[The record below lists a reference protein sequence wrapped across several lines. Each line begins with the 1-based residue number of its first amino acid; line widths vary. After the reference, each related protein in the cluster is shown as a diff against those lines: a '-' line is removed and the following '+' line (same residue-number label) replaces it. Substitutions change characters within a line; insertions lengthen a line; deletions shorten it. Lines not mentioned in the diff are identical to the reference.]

1 MNRFNKFLAATFLS
15 AAMLLTGAAQ
25 AMEIQQY
32 DKMAD
37 QDQNEYVGDLVIG
50 AEKVLTDEGRP
61 DQAEQV
67 RKLFTEIKPGDKIPV
82 GVGEFEINLALARV
96 VDAKR
101 IAQDPNA
108 TRLEVE
114 HALIV
119 TLKKNGII
127 LPQSIMH
134 VGDNFH
140 PRFPP
145 KEAAP
150 DAPAPP
156 KTKDVKKKDD
166 KKN

>member
-1 MNRFNKFLAATFLS
+1 MQEVSMNRFNKFLAATFLS

-67 RKLFTEIKPGDKIPV
+67 RKLFTETKPGDMVPA
-82 GVGEFEINLALARV
+82 GVAEFDINLALARV

-101 IAQDPNA
+101 IAKNPDA
-108 TRLEVE
+108 RRLEVE
-114 HALIV
+114 DAMIV
-119 TLKKNGII
+119 TLRKNNIE
-127 LPQSIMH
+127 LPPSFLT
-134 VGDNFH
+134 VNSNFH
-140 PRFPP
+140 PKLPP
-145 KEAAP
+145 K
-150 DAPAPP
+150 DA
-156 KTKDVKKKDD
+156 KKKDD
-166 KKN
+166 KEKN